1 MLVLF
6 CTFLNAIAQVCF
18 KKGAG
23 TLDVHPSLIDAALGI
38 ITKPILFGGYALLG
52 ISTVLFILALRKG
65 ELSLL
70 FPVFTLGYVWVT
82 ILSAVLFQESMNVF
96 KIGGVAVIIFGVAIL
111 GGASRQ

>member
-1 MLVLF
+1 MLVLL

-23 TLDVHPSLIDAALGI
+23 SLEVHPSLIEAALAI
-38 ITKPILFGGYALLG
+38 ITRPILFSGYALLG
-52 ISTVLFILALRKG
+52 ISTVLFVLALRKG

-82 ILSAVLFQESMNVF
+82 VLSAVLFQESMNVF
-96 KIGGVAVIIFGVAIL
+96 KISGVGVIICGVAIL
-111 GGASRQ
+111 GSASRK